1 MFKFSTNTIINS
13 VNDYGFANVPTAA
26 DGSNAIAS
34 HKRFW
39 VETTDKN
46 NPILRIARH
55 FKFAKNNVVAVYKRH
70 WEKPQLFE
78 VTFDLSNLD
87 TSKEGEGRIA
97 LYIGLSGSQNSYYSN
112 DFVFKGKP
120 FFIEFPI
127 HKGDTAANI
136 AKRIVNIAKKYQNM
150 VYEYPL
156 VNVVAGEDNSGNGGT
171 DDSGTVIFKG
181 TDEYQVVRMAELQYY
196 NEEAQSYDCC
206 AKFGAF
212 EDEAPGVVVKQGH
225 EGFGTYRQMIK
236 DLRLPTAANTRWN
249 RIVQDETPLIDGHYN
264 EYIIK
269 MCVNRGIMGSDAVG
283 EVTKSLTN
291 HVFYVLDGD
300 VSTAFEAALTAAGLT
315 SLVETVD
322 KDYDDVTLT
331 DEQIENSY
339 DNPTNVVNAEDTA
352 HSTNKANNSG
362 FTARKIADG
371 ERGKA

>member
-26 DGSNAIAS
+26 AGGNTIAA

-39 VETTDKN
+39 VETTDN
-46 NPILRIARH
+46 ENPVLRVARH
-55 FKFAKNNVVAVYKRH
+55 FRFAKNNVVAVYKRN
-70 WEKPQLFE
+70 WEAPQFFE
-78 VTFDLSNLD
+78 VTFDLSSLD
-87 TSKEGEGRIA
+87 TSKEGVGRIA

-127 HKGDTAANI
+127 HNGDAAADI
-136 AKRIVNIAKKYQNM
+136 AKRVVNIAKKYQNM

-156 VNVVAGEDNSGNGGT
+156 VKVSADGSNVV
-171 DDSGTVIFKG
+171 IKG
-181 TDEYQVVRMAELQYY
+181 TDEYQVVRAAELQYY

-212 EDEAPGVVVKQGH
+212 EEEAPGVVVKQGH
-225 EGFGTYRQMIK
+225 ESFGTYRQMIK

-249 RIVQDETPLIDGHYN
+249 RIVQDETPLVDGHYN

-283 EVTKSLTN
+283 EITKSLTN
-291 HVFYVLDGD
+291 HVFYVLDGA
-300 VSTAFEAALTAAGLT
+300 VSQAFEQALTAAFGT
-315 SLVETVD
+315 DVIETVD
-322 KDYDDVTLT
+322 KDYDDVALT
-331 DEQIENSY
+331 DEQIEDSY
-339 DNPTNVVNAEDTA
+339 DSPTDVIDAEDTA
-352 HSTNKANNSG
+352 HSTNKVNTEKS
-362 FTARKIADG
+362 FTAKGITDG
-371 ERGKA
+371 VRG

>member
-26 DGSNAIAS
+26 TGGSSIAS

-39 VETTDKN
+39 VETVGSEK
-46 NPILRIARH
+46 ILRIARH
-55 FKFAKNNVVAVYKRH
+55 FKFVKSNVVGVYKRH
-70 WEKPQLFE
+70 WEAPQFFE
-78 VTFDLSNLD
+78 VTFDLSTLD
-87 TSKEGEGRIA
+87 TSKEGVGRVA

-127 HKGDTAANI
+127 HTGDNAAAI
-136 AKRIVNIAKKYQNM
+136 AKRIVKIAKKYQNM

-212 EDEAPGVVVKQGH
+212 EEEAPGVIVKQGH
-225 EGFGTYRQMIK
+225 EGFGTYRQMTK

-249 RIVQDETPLIDGHYN
+249 RIVQDETPLVDGRYN

-291 HVFYVLDGD
+291 HVFYVLD
-300 VSTAFEAALTAAGLT
+300 SISSEFEAALSQVASTI
-315 SLVETVD
+315 ETVD
-322 KDYDDVTLT
+322 KDYDDVALT

-339 DNPTNVVNAEDTA
+339 DNPTNVITAEGDA
-352 HSTNKANNSG
+352 HGNVGANNSS
-362 FTARKIADG
+362 FTARNISNEG
-371 ERGKA
+371 VRENN

>member
-26 DGSNAIAS
+26 NGGDTIEN

-39 VETTDKN
+39 VETVGNDEDDSKN
-46 NPILRIARH
+46 KKILRIARH
-55 FKFAKNNVVAVYKRH
+55 FRFDKDNVVAIYKRH
-70 WEKPQLFE
+70 WEAPQLFK
-78 VTFDLSNLD
+78 VTISLSSIA
-87 TSKEGEGRIA
+87 SKEGVGRIA
-97 LYIGLSGSQNSYYSN
+97 LYIRLSGSQNSYYSN

-127 HKGDTAANI
+127 KSGDTAAVL

-156 VNVVAGEDNSGNGGT
+156 VKVSADGGNVVIE
-171 DDSGTVIFKG
+171 G
-181 TDEYQVVRMAELQYY
+181 TDEYQVVRTAELQYY

-212 EDEAPGVVVKQGH
+212 EEEADGVIVKQGH
-225 EGFGTYRQMIK
+225 ESFGTFRQMIK

-249 RIVQDETPLIDGHYN
+249 RIAQDETPLVDGHYN

-291 HVFYVLDGD
+291 HVFYVLDGS
-300 VSTAFEAALTAAGLT
+300 VSQAFEQALTDAFGT
-315 SLVETVD
+315 DVVETVD

-331 DEQIENSY
+331 DEQVENSY
-339 DNPTNVVNAEDTA
+339 DSPTDVIDAEDTA
-352 HSTNKANNSG
+352 HAANKANAASTFN
-362 FTARKIADG
+362 ARKITNG
-371 ERGKA
+371 ERGK